1 MSAVEKQ
8 TLISEQDYLSGE
20 LRSRVRHEYL
30 GGYVHAMA
38 GNSNRHTVI
47 ETNLTITFGTKL
59 KGRPCRPYSTNT
71 KIRIP
76 LPNQLRY
83 YYPDLSI
90 VCEQNSQDD
99 SFQDAPVVIVEILS
113 RSTRRIDTG
122 EKLRDYLTLPSLMV
136 YILVEQDEPFVVVH
150 RRRGEVFDREV
161 YERLDAVIPLPEIGV
176 ELPLTEIYDDVEFS
190 PEPDPDELDPV
201 DG

>member
-1 MSAVEKQ
+1 M
-8 TLISEQDYLSGE
+8 
-20 LRSRVRHEYL
+20 
-30 GGYVHAMA
+30 
-38 GNSNRHTVI
+38 
-47 ETNLTITFGTKL
+47 
-59 KGRPCRPYSTNT
+59 
-71 KIRIP
+71 
-76 LPNQLRY
+76 
-83 YYPDLSI
+83 
-90 VCEQNSQDD
+90 
-99 SFQDAPVVIVEILS
+99 IVEILS

-150 RRRGEVFDREV
+150 RRGGEVFDREV